1 MKKTW
6 ILLAMTTCSLALF
19 TACTSNADT
28 MPQNSPTVSNAPT
41 TSPMTA
47 PTNTTD
53 PGTDMTPSATH
64 GMNGVDD
71 MLGIGATGANN
82 TTDTMNNGGVNTV
95 EDALRVSDQISEE
108 VEKLSELEKAEAVVG
123 GNIALVAV
131 AYDSQYQ
138 GGLTDRLRDM
148 VTERVETIDKAITT
162 VHVSDDQDM
171 VTLIS
176 SLREKLKSSSIT
188 FEELQAQILDAGST
202 IAGGGTPEV
211 SQPQSNTGA

>member
-6 ILLAMTTCSLALF
+6 ILLAMTICSLALF

-28 MPQNSPTVSNAPT
+28 MPQNSPTASKAPT
-41 TSPMTA
+41 TSPATA
-47 PTNTTD
+47 PTNTTN
-53 PGTDMTPSATH
+53 PAMDMTPSATD

-71 MLGIGATGANN
+71 MLGIGAATG

-95 EDALRVSDQISEE
+95 EDAMRVSDQISEE
-108 VEKLSELEKAEAVVG
+108 VEKLSELEKAEAIVG

-176 SLREKLKSSSIT
+176 SLREKLKEGSLT
-188 FEELQAQILDAGST
+188 FEELQAQILDAGSA